1 MEYNEQYKTSSVNA
15 FDREKLLLSN
25 GQLRHDITSKALMML
40 IPLSFN
46 VIKFILLNH
55 YILGLDVTLAV
66 VCLCLRLSYTLQECA
81 LLISNASFLSFFIID
96 LG

>member
-25 GQLRHDITSKALMML
+25 GQLRHESHDITSKALMML

-66 VCLCLRLSYTLQECA
+66 V
-81 LLISNASFLSFFIID
+81 
-96 LG
+96 